1 MNRAPFLHDNGI
13 ISRNDS
19 VLDSTV
25 FSNLKQSDMGDSVSE
40 LEVALLTGGI
50 DRPYAFGL
58 SLALASKGVKLD
70 VVGSRE
76 LDGPEMQT
84 SSNLTFLKMHE
95 DQRQKTGL
103 ARKFLQVVMFYT
115 RLLCYAAT
123 ARPKIFHILWNYKF
137 QLFDRTLLLLYYK
150 VLGKRIVFTAHNVNA
165 AKRDG
170 NESILNRLSLKI
182 QYRLVD
188 HIFVHTDKMK
198 HELLS
203 GFGVG
208 EGAVSVIPFGVN
220 NSVPDTEL
228 SPAEAKQRLGINS
241 EEKAI
246 LFFGHIRPYKGLDY
260 LVAAFQQIALRGQ
273 GYRLII
279 AGEPKKESIQSWREI
294 QQTIQRERIGDQV
307 IQQIRF
313 ISDEET
319 EIFFKAA
326 DVLVLPY
333 TEVFQSGVLFLAYNF
348 GLPVIATDVGS
359 LRDDIIEGETGY
371 ICRPSD
377 ATDLART
384 IEAYFESDL
393 FRTLNDRRAE
403 IKNFARGRNSWDVVS
418 DKTCNV
424 YAQLIAPGN

>member
-1 MNRAPFLHDNGI
+1 MPLENR
-13 ISRNDS
+13 S
-19 VLDSTV
+19 VLDSV
-25 FSNLKQSDMGDSVSE
+25 SSVKQSDMVDSASE
-40 LEVALLTGGI
+40 IAVALLTGGI

-70 VVGSRE
+70 VIGSRE
-76 LDGPEMQT
+76 LDSPEMQT
-84 SSNLTFLKMHE
+84 SSKLTFLKMHE
-95 DQRQKTGL
+95 DQRQKIGL
-103 ARKFLQVVMFYT
+103 MKKLSQVLTFYA
-115 RLLCYAAT
+115 RLLRYAAT
-123 ARPKIFHILWNYKF
+123 ARPKVFHVLWNYKF

-150 VLGKRIVFTAHNVNA
+150 ALGKKIVFTAHNVNA

-170 NESILNRLSLKI
+170 NESVLNRLSLKA

-198 HELLS
+198 YELLN
-203 GFGVG
+203 GFGVS
-208 EGAVSVIPFGVN
+208 EETVSVIPFGIN

-228 SPAEAKQRLGINS
+228 SPTGAKQKLGIS
-241 EEKAI
+241 RAEKTI

-260 LVAAFQQIALRGQ
+260 LVAAFQQIALREQ
-273 GYRLII
+273 SYRLII
-279 AGEPKKESIQSWREI
+279 AGEPKKESVQSWREI
-294 QQTIQRERIGDQV
+294 QQTIERGRIGEQV

-319 EIFFKAA
+319 EMFFKAA

-359 LRDDIIEGETGY
+359 LRDDIVEGETGY

-377 ATDLART
+377 AADLARA
-384 IEAYFESDL
+384 IETYFESEL
-393 FRTLNDRRAE
+393 FKTLDDRRAE
-403 IKNFARGRNSWDVVS
+403 IKDFARRRNSWDVVS

-424 YAQLIAPGN
+424 YAQLLAQDN

>member
-1 MNRAPFLHDNGI
+1 MNRAAFVHNDGI
-13 ISRNDS
+13 ISRNHS
-19 VLDSTV
+19 VLDSPIL
-25 FSNLKQSDMGDSVSE
+25 SSMKQRDIGDSISE
-40 LEVALLTGGI
+40 IEVALLTGGI

-84 SSNLTFLKMHE
+84 NSNLTFLKMHE
-95 DQRQKTGL
+95 DQRQKIGL
-103 ARKFLQVVMFYT
+103 MKKFLQVLTFYT
-115 RLLCYAAT
+115 RLLRYAAT

-150 VLGKRIVFTAHNVNA
+150 ALGKRIVFTAHNVNA

-170 NESILNRLSLKI
+170 NESILNRWSLKI

-198 HELLS
+198 QELLS

-208 EGAVSVIPFGVN
+208 EEAVSVIPFGVN

-228 SPAEAKQRLGINS
+228 SPMEAKQRLGIS
-241 EEKAI
+241 RAAKTI

-260 LVAAFQQIALRGQ
+260 LVAAFQQIALRDQ

-279 AGEPKKESIQSWREI
+279 AGEPKKESILSWREI
-294 QQTIQRERIGDQV
+294 QQTIEREWIGEQV

-313 ISDEET
+313 IADEET
-319 EIFFKAA
+319 ELFFKAA

-359 LRDDIIEGETGY
+359 LRDDIIEGETGN
-371 ICRPSD
+371 ICKPSD
-377 ATDLART
+377 ATDLARA

-393 FRTLNDRRAE
+393 FKTLDGRRAE
-403 IKNFARGRNSWDVVS
+403 IKNFARGRNSWAVVS

-424 YAQLIAPGN
+424 YSQLLAQGN